1 MVNSRSAEGTAK
13 QNARSPARRH
23 RRHRVLHA
31 MLHAFRV
38 SQDAFRRQRNLA
50 EQQRAEAIMIAD
62 AQAAAASR
70 RVHELSSALSTL
82 EATVAQ
88 LQERLRARDIEVET
102 IQRNMRE
109 SIELREQQLDN
120 LLMENRNIRALHDN
134 DVAELVLSRA
144 SLRNHH
150 LLEQRLRREHQEL
163 TDQFGLLRAQE
174 TNAVQHR
181 DQLREELARLVA
193 VCEVLLQES
202 PATWGPAHLALRD
215 HLAHLLRPPAHG

>member
-1 MVNSRSAEGTAK
+1 
-13 QNARSPARRH
+13 
-23 RRHRVLHA
+23 
-31 MLHAFRV
+31 MLHAYRN
-38 SQDAFRRQRNLA
+38 SQDTFRRQRNLA

-82 EATVAQ
+82 AATVAQ

-120 LLMENRNIRALHDN
+120 LLMENRNIRALHDRS
-134 DVAELVLSRA
+134 VAEL
-144 SLRNHH
+144 
-150 LLEQRLRREHQEL
+150 
-163 TDQFGLLRAQE
+163 
-174 TNAVQHR
+174 TNAEQHR
-181 DQLREELARLVA
+181 DQLRQELARLVA

-215 HLAHLLRPPAHG
+215 HLAHLRRPPANG